1 MAKITKSG
9 GGWMV
14 QHSIVCLLLAL
25 GSHSAL
31 PSASAAELQSHTI
44 AAWEKYV
51 RLTEQR
57 IESELRGAAD
67 GPRFLVVDFNGEEK
81 ATALR
86 DTLRRGEIHIQ
97 KIQTRERTQ
106 EIAVDDGM
114 IHHWMGATFVP
125 GIKLES
131 LLKWVKDYAQHEKF
145 FPEIERSR
153 LLSNDGDTY
162 KVYLRLKRKKIITV
176 VYNTEHSASYFPQ
189 SATRVVS
196 KSFTTRIA
204 QVEDAGT
211 SQEKELPIGQDGGY
225 LWRLNS
231 YWRFEERDGGVYVE
245 CESISLSR
253 GIPFGVGWM
262 IRGLV
267 DSLPRESLL
276 NTLTPLRDGV
286 RRSQIR

>member
-1 MAKITKSG
+1 M
-9 GGWMV
+9 
-14 QHSIVCLLLAL
+14 
-25 GSHSAL
+25 
-31 PSASAAELQSHTI
+31 
-44 AAWEKYV
+44 
-51 RLTEQR
+51 
-57 IESELRGAAD
+57 
-67 GPRFLVVDFNGEEK
+67 
-81 ATALR
+81 
-86 DTLRRGEIHIQ
+86 
-97 KIQTRERTQ
+97 QTRERTQ

>member
-1 MAKITKSG
+1 MAHITKSG
-9 GGWMV
+9 GSWAV
-14 QHSIVCLLLAL
+14 QHPIVCLLLAL
-25 GSHSAL
+25 CSYSVP

-57 IESELRGAAD
+57 IESELRGATD
-67 GPRFLVVDFNGEEK
+67 GPRFLVIDFNGESK
-81 ATALR
+81 ARALR
-86 DTLRRGEIHIQ
+86 DILRRGEIHIQ
-97 KIQTRERTQ
+97 KLQTREQTR
-106 EIAVDDGM
+106 EIAVDDGI
-114 IHHWMGATFVP
+114 IHHWMGAIFVP
-125 GIKLES
+125 GIKLDP
-131 LLKWVKDYAQHEKF
+131 LLTWVKDYVQHDKF

-162 KVYLRLKRKKIITV
+162 KIYLRLKRKKIITV
-176 VYNTEHSASYFPQ
+176 VYNTEHSASYFSH
-189 SATRVVS
+189 SATRVAS

-245 CESISLSR
+245 CESISMSR

-267 DSLPRESLL
+267 ESLPRESLL
-276 NTLTPLRDGV
+276 NTLTSLRDGV